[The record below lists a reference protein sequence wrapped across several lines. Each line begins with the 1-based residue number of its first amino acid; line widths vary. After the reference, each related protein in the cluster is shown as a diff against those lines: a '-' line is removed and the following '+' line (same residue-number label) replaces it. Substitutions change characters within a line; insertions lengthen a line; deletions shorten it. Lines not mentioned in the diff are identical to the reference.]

1 MRCPKCGFISFDHL
15 DFCRKCSKPLG
26 AVAVVLHGS
35 VYDCQ
40 VPAFLRF
47 SQLEE
52 AVETMD
58 DVPLLAD
65 EIEEVEIEAPDL
77 AISLADS
84 TPVKTVTVNIPSA
97 VPLATATVTAQATSP
112 QPIAAFSEG
121 ENGSLSWPQE
131 KEPSVFMVDE
141 KTPSLIPAEMELPPD
156 LADISDL
163 APPSQTTEFSDGDG
177 DFDLDLDLDLGFD
190 LRDVEEDADFEEME
204 PASAADSGKRE
215 AAPVDMDAD
224 LDFEL
229 DLGGLSLHD
238 YGDDRH

>member
-1 MRCPKCGFISFDHL
+1 
-15 DFCRKCSKPLG
+15 
-26 AVAVVLHGS
+26 VVLHGS

-40 VPAFLRF
+40 APAFLRF
-47 SQLEE
+47 SQPEE
-52 AVETMD
+52 VMEAMD

-77 AISLADS
+77 AISLVDS
-84 TPVKTVTVNIPSA
+84 TPAKTATVNRLSV
-97 VPLATATVTAQATSP
+97 VPLATATAQAASP
-112 QPIAAFSEG
+112 QPITAFSED
-121 ENGSLSWPQE
+121 ESASLSWPQE
-131 KEPSVFMVDE
+131 KESSVFMVETEE
-141 KTPSLIPAEMELPPD
+141 KTPSFIPVEMELPPD
-156 LADISDL
+156 LVDISDL
-163 APPSQTTEFSDGDG
+163 APPTQTAEFTEGDD

-204 PASAADSGKRE
+204 PASVADSGKRE

-238 YGDDRH
+238 YGDDRQ